1 MKYLILIGVV
11 FAVIWW
17 IKLSRPSSRA
27 QRESS
32 DDSPQTMVAC
42 AQCGVHL
49 PEQDAVHAGS
59 ARYCSHA
66 QGRLAADLCAVD
78 AEESGL

>member
-59 ARYCSHA
+59 ARYCSQAHRA
-66 QGRLAADLCAVD
+66 LKEGSV
-78 AEESGL
+78 

>member
-1 MKYLILIGVV
+1 VKYLILIGVV

-59 ARYCSHA
+59 ARYCSQAHRA
-66 QGRLAADLCAVD
+66 LKEGSA
-78 AEESGL
+78 